1 MLVEIEK
8 KMRKAEEALKKIH
21 YSQEQTSAKEF
32 QDYMPGETFSGDTTT
47 ISEVLDN

>member
-21 YSQEQTSAKEF
+21 YSQEQTAGCIELLGGLSDNNF
-32 QDYMPGETFSGDTTT
+32 QSH
-47 ISEVLDN
+47 L